1 VLLIEQRHLKH
12 WAQAGGARAG
22 QSGLQT
28 SWQQRGTG
36 RAAADSHSQ
45 RRVGDTGGATPPQGR
60 SPGPGTGYQW
70 EPRVGRGCGEGP
82 AGSRQQL
89 LLQVAPLD
97 DQDGFWGE
105 VQGEARGVVGPSPR
119 PRRGP
124 RGGGSRWDVAA
135 GDPPGRGARGRG
147 PPTARR
153 GLGRD
158 ACGGSRLWGARTQ
171 AGAAPYRGPLQGGGG
186 PGAGEQHLGRP
197 PLFLAAGGGGSGR

>member
-1 VLLIEQRHLKH
+1 MGFKPGWVPQAHLASQGAQVWQRVQMPCAAPRSCRRLDPTQPLGALAHEALVHHLHLLLVLLIIVLVLLIEQRHLKH

-105 VQGEARGVVGPSPR
+105 VQGEARGVVGPSPKSLL
-119 PRRGP
+119 
-124 RGGGSRWDVAA
+124 SRS
-135 GDPPGRGARGRG
+135 PMAREVK
-147 PPTARR
+147 
-153 GLGRD
+153 D
-158 ACGGSRLWGARTQ
+158 
-171 AGAAPYRGPLQGGGG
+171 
-186 PGAGEQHLGRP
+186 
-197 PLFLAAGGGGSGR
+197 